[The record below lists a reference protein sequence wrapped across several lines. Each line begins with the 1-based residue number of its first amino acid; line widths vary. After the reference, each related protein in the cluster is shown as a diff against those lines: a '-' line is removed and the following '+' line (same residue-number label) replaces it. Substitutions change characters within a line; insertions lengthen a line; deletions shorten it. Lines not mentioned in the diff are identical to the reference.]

1 MTLPLKVK
9 ETLKWP
15 PALPILMHSGGD
27 SVKIVSLFP
36 HFLGSPSP
44 PALFWRQLSI
54 QQVYF
59 VYFKT
64 YGTEKKKSLF
74 QNCFNVHVIEPLMK
88 HTCLVKAPLFH
99 RVWCVCVCV
108 WRGRWGVTY
117 RSTVHCP
124 HQHCLPGPLW
134 SGAHPLVCSSLK
146 QHTLVFTGMLITETH
161 TSLYWYAHMLI
172 IEKQTLSLLVCS
184 SLKQQTLVFT
194 GMLITKTT
202 NTSLY
207 QYAHH

>member
-1 MTLPLKVK
+1 VTLPLKVK

-64 YGTEKKKSLF
+64 YGIEKKKSLF

-108 WRGRWGVTY
+108 WRGRWGGNLQEY
-117 RSTVHCP
+117 S
-124 HQHCLPGPLW
+124 PL
-134 SGAHPLVCSSLK
+134 SSSALSARPSLVRGTS
-146 QHTLVFTGMLITETH
+146 TGMLVTETTH
-161 TSLYWYAHMLI
+161 TSLYWYAH
-172 IEKQTLSLLVCS
+172 
-184 SLKQQTLVFT
+184 
-194 GMLITKTT
+194 
-202 NTSLY
+202 
-207 QYAHH
+207 H

>member
-1 MTLPLKVK
+1 
-9 ETLKWP
+9 
-15 PALPILMHSGGD
+15 MHSGGD

-54 QQVYF
+54 QKVYF

-64 YGTEKKKSLF
+64 YGIEKKKSLF

-99 RVWCVCVCV
+99 RVWCVCVC
-108 WRGRWGVTY
+108 GGGGGGVTY

-161 TSLYWYAHMLI
+161 TSLYWYVHMLI
-172 IEKQTLSLLVCS
+172 TE
-184 SLKQQTLVFT
+184 
-194 GMLITKTT
+194 TT

-207 QYAHH
+207 WYARH